1 MTSLD
6 FSNPIE
12 LSYNQ
17 RASVVVDWSDNS
29 SPKIGNYG
37 LILETQGNENNP
49 SVFKIQMVAK
59 DLDKNRNLDVLAAG
73 DKEASTELKSQCASN
88 LNGLEGSDLFNF
100 VVKTFPHYGVY
111 GYVNYKQGDAATY
124 RSGVLLQTARGGS
137 DIYDETN

>member
-1 MTSLD
+1 MTNLN
-6 FSNPIE
+6 FSEAIE

-17 RASVVVDWSDNS
+17 RASVVIDWNKNG
-29 SPKIGNYG
+29 PKIGNYG
-37 LILETQGNENNP
+37 LILETQGNENTP
-49 SVFKIQMVAK
+49 STFKIQMVAK
-59 DLDKNRNLDVLAAG
+59 DLNENRNFNILAAG
-73 DKEASTELKSQCASN
+73 DKEAKNELNSVCASN

-124 RSGVLLQTARGGS
+124 RSGVLLETARGGS